1 MSDQRIKGNL
11 DGVARSRLDRLSGLL
26 ELQMDADL
34 LLDPEVG
41 KELVLFTSLT
51 GREVALF
58 VDRRGRVVD
67 LAVGDAHTVAMS
79 DHDGRRGTQRL
90 AGVRCVH
97 THPGDSPH
105 LSDVDLSA
113 LRQLRLDCMA
123 VIAAAEPHRGS
134 VACLSPGGEVA
145 IEMTGPLKYE
155 KLCAFPWREA
165 VRLYEKSAST
175 VETVVTGAEKE
186 RAFLIGLEG
195 NAFDEEPPLEELAQL
210 AETAGAVVVGR
221 MTQRLERPDRSTY
234 LGSGKIRELSL
245 AVQVTRADLLIA
257 DEELSPA
264 QQRRLESLTGA
275 RVVDRTALILD
286 IFASRA
292 RTREGKLQVELAQLQ
307 YLLPRLTGQGQALSR
322 LGGGIGTRGPGE
334 TKLETDRRHLRRRM
348 TELEG
353 ELNHVRHHRER
364 LRHSRQRSD
373 LPLIS
378 MVGYTNAG
386 KSTLSSLLV
395 SRLAPLGGPSPGG
408 EDKLFATLDPTT
420 RRIRLPGER
429 DVLISDTVG
438 FIRKLPHSLVRAFRA
453 TLEEI
458 VAADLLL
465 HVVDAS
471 HPAAVEQLKTVE
483 AVLTEIGAGEKPV
496 LTVLNKIDRVTANDM
511 DGSLL
516 PIGPWVA
523 LSAHTGEGVDT
534 LLATIAQMLPSD
546 RVTIDALIPYNQGNQ
561 IDSFYRSGVVRQVTY
576 EAEGVRIRADVP
588 KAFARLFRGGN
599 AIKGDNGNGETP

>member
-1 MSDQRIKGNL
+1 M
-11 DGVARSRLDRLSGLL
+11 ARSRLERLTGLL
-26 ELQMDADL
+26 EQQMDADL

-67 LAVGDAHTVAMS
+67 LVVGDAHTVVMM
-79 DHDGRRGTQRL
+79 DHDIRRGTRRL
-90 AGVRCVH
+90 AGVRCIH
-97 THPGDSPH
+97 THPGNSPH

-134 VACLSPGGEVA
+134 AAYLSPDGESA
-145 IEMTGPLKYE
+145 IETVGPLRYE
-155 KLCAFPWREA
+155 KLCAFPWRET
-165 VRLYEKSAST
+165 VRLYEKSASS
-175 VETVVTGAEKE
+175 VETTATGAEKE
-186 RAFLIGLEG
+186 RAFLIGLEETAAG
-195 NAFDEEPPLEELAQL
+195 EEPPLEELAQL

-221 MTQRLERPDRSTY
+221 MTQRMERPDRATY
-234 LGSGKIRELSL
+234 LGSGKIRELTL
-245 AVQVTRADLLIA
+245 ALQVTRADLLIV
-257 DEELSPA
+257 DEELLPA
-264 QQRRLESLTGA
+264 QQRRLESLTGI
-275 RVVDRTALILD
+275 RVVDRTAVILD

-348 TELEG
+348 SELEG

-395 SRLAPLGGPSPGG
+395 ARFAPLGGPSPAG

-420 RRIRLPGER
+420 RRIRLPGEQ

-471 HPAAVEQLKTVE
+471 HPAAVEQMRTVE
-483 AVLTEIGAGEKPV
+483 AVLAEIGAGEKPV
-496 LTVLNKIDRVTANDM
+496 LTVLNKIDRLQPGGM
-511 DGSLL
+511 DALL
-516 PIGPWVA
+516 RPPDPWVA
-523 LSAHTGEGVDT
+523 LSAHTGEGVDG
-534 LLATIAQMLPSD
+534 LLEKIARLLPDD
-546 RVTIDALIPYNQGNQ
+546 RVTVDVLIPYDQGKQ
-561 IDSFYRSGVVRQVTY
+561 IDHLYRIGVVRELTY

-588 KAFARLFRGGN
+588 KVYAGALLGRQMTVPE
-599 AIKGDNGNGETP
+599 ET